1 MKDLIKNSVLQSI
14 DAITFLNQE
23 SSIDFIEQ
31 ASEMI
36 ANSFRK
42 NGKLLIAGNGGS
54 LCDAMHFAEE
64 LTGFYREKRRPL
76 PAIALADPGHMSCV
90 SNDVGFDEVF
100 SRPLL
105 ALGQP
110 EDIFIFLTTSGNS
123 SNIIKAF
130 SVAEKLGIKTIGFLG
145 KEGGKLKGKATLE
158 LVVSGFK
165 FSDRIQ
171 EAHMAAIH
179 IIIEMVEKKLF
190 DSSCHITKPSLELAS
205 FG

>member
-1 MKDLIKNSVLQSI
+1 
-14 DAITFLNQE
+14 
-23 SSIDFIEQ
+23 
-31 ASEMI
+31 
-36 ANSFRK
+36 
-42 NGKLLIAGNGGS
+42 
-54 LCDAMHFAEE
+54 
-64 LTGFYREKRRPL
+64 
-76 PAIALADPGHMSCV
+76 MSCV

-100 SRPLL
+100 SRTLL
-105 ALGQP
+105 ALGRP

-158 LVVSGFK
+158 LLVSGFK

-190 DSSCHITKPSLELAS
+190 DSSHYITKPSLELAS

>member
-31 ASEMI
+31 AAEMI
-36 ANSFRK
+36 ANSFRN

-100 SRPLL
+100 SRTLL
-105 ALGQP
+105 ALGRP

-158 LVVSGFK
+158 LLVSGFK

-190 DSSCHITKPSLELAS
+190 DSSHYITKPSLELAS